1 MVYTDVD
8 TWCVQASS
16 KHWSV
21 LHSKKFLVEKVIQ
34 YVKSRT

>member
-21 LHSKKFLVEKVIQ
+21 LHSEKNF
-34 YVKSRT
+34 